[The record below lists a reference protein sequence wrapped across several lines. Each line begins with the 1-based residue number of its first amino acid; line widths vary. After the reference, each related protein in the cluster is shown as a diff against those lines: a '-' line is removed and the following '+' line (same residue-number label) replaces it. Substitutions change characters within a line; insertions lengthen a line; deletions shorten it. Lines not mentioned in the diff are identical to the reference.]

1 LPAKTGSYYCRDS
14 ETDRELINHKVWEN
28 GRNGEE
34 KTRNEKKETINKQ
47 LNKMNSE
54 PIAEKLKER
63 FKDDVLSITIKNQ
76 KRIIVRVNPDSIV
89 NIAEFLYMKEEFRFI
104 IASAL
109 HTKQGF
115 EIHYH
120 FSKDN
125 IGLILNIHVILDMN
139 NPQIESLSNMF
150 NASNWIE
157 REMHELFGINFL
169 NHPNQEK
176 LISEGNWAEGVYPMR
191 KEFK

>member
-1 LPAKTGSYYCRDS
+1 M
-14 ETDRELINHKVWEN
+14 I
-28 GRNGEE
+28 E
-34 KTRNEKKETINKQ
+34 KFKAEF
-47 LNKMNSE
+47 NSDILE
-54 PIAEKLKER
+54 IA
-63 FKDDVLSITIKNQ
+63 VKNQ
-76 KRIIVRVNPDSIV
+76 KRMIITIRPDSIV
-89 NIAEFLYMKEEFRFI
+89 NVADYLYRTEGFRFI

-109 HTKQGF
+109 HTKKGF

-120 FSKDN
+120 FSKDA
-125 IGLILNIHVILDMN
+125 IGLILNLHVVLDKD

-157 REMHELFGINFL
+157 REIHELLGINFL

-176 LISEGNWAEGVYPMR
+176 LISEGNWAEGVYPLR

>member
-1 LPAKTGSYYCRDS
+1 MHT
-14 ETDRELINHKVWEN
+14 
-28 GRNGEE
+28 
-34 KTRNEKKETINKQ
+34 
-47 LNKMNSE
+47 NS
-54 PIAEKLKER
+54 IIEKLRES
-63 FKDDVLSITIKNQ
+63 FNSDILEIIIKNQ
-76 KRIIVRVNPDSIV
+76 KRIIITINKNSII
-89 NIAEFLYMKEEFRFI
+89 NIASYLYKTEKLRFI

-109 HTKQGF
+109 HTKKGF

-120 FSKDN
+120 FSNDTE
-125 IGLILNIHVILDMN
+125 GLILNIHVVLDKD
-139 NPQIESLSNMF
+139 NPEIESLSNMF
-150 NASNWIE
+150 SASDWIE